1 MAEMSSRLDRI
12 TLSLSSPTFLA
23 FSSPSFAREGC
34 LSACVYLLPSFNC
47 RVRARAVA
55 TSVLPVRVN
64 VPPPFPSRCKKD
76 LILKRVACAVLLAFP
91 SE

>member
-1 MAEMSSRLDRI
+1 MSSRLDRI

-23 FSSPSFAREGC
+23 FSSPSLARDVC
-34 LSACVYLLPSFNC
+34 
-47 RVRARAVA
+47 
-55 TSVLPVRVN
+55 LPVSTSSLRLIVERGRDLCA
-64 VPPPFPSRCKKD
+64 PRPCQCASPFPSRCKKD